1 MKCSKDLNSS
11 YSSPPLLLPILPLF
25 SLSSLF
31 LSPLP
36 PLPPPPLPQEVVPDE
51 LIELYISM
59 TDQLRAQL
67 VDSDLPFHCAYS
79 LPAVALTLGRDHWQ
93 VLKSTFT
100 LLATDMQ
107 VRANH
112 RQLELQS
119 S

>member
-11 YSSPPLLLPILPLF
+11 YSFHPPPPLLHLFLLPILPF
-25 SLSSLF
+25 SSLSSLF
-31 LSPLP
+31 PSPLP
-36 PLPPPPLPQEVVPDE
+36 PLPPPLLPQEVVPDE

-107 VRANH
+107 VRAT
-112 RQLELQS
+112 
-119 S
+119 